1 MEVLTTIWGIADNV
15 MDDMVLL
22 VDDMKTLDIGES
34 TISFSHKAGFP
45 FPRPIHIYYSN
56 DLVKQQKDSY
66 STRKPRSRKHKAFVG
81 A

>member
-1 MEVLTTIWGIADNV
+1 MGVLTTIWGIADNV

-34 TISFSHKAGFP
+34 TILFSHIGGFP
-45 FPRPIHIYYSN
+45 FPLHIYYSN
-56 DLVKQQKDSY
+56 ELVKQQKDSY
-66 STRKPRSRKHKAFVG
+66 STKKPRSRKHKAFVG